1 MIARLRGILLE
12 RQPDHVVLDIHG
24 VGYHVWITVNTY
36 ERLAQVGEEATL
48 LIHHQ
53 IREDGQD
60 LFGFI
65 DDDERLLFRKLISV
79 SGIGAKT
86 ASTFL
91 SGAQPGEFIRRIQEE
106 DEDALTA
113 IRGVGPKMAR
123 RIITELKDK
132 LAGIAGGAAEFGG
145 TAAGKSST
153 QAVESLMALGYK
165 QGEAISAV
173 RSAANVLGDQATV
186 ENLIR
191 TALSGTK

>member
-1 MIARLRGILLE
+1 M
-12 RQPDHVVLDIHG
+12 LDIHG

-36 ERLAQVGEEATL
+36 ERLGQVGEEATL

-53 IREDGQD
+53 MREDGQD

-65 DDDERLLFRKLISV
+65 DDDERLLFRKLVSV

-91 SGAQPGEFIRRIQEE
+91 SGARPDEFIRRIQEE
-106 DEDALTA
+106 DEAALTA

-132 LAGIAGGAAEFGG
+132 LDGIAGGAAGFDG
-145 TAAGKSST
+145 TVVGSAST
-153 QAVESLMALGYK
+153 QAVQSLVSLGYK

-173 RSAANVLGDQATV
+173 RAAANVLGEQATV
-186 ENLIR
+186 EDLIR
-191 TALSGTK
+191 TALSGNK

>member
-1 MIARLRGILLE
+1 M
-12 RQPDHVVLDIHG
+12 LDIHG
-24 VGYHVWITVNTY
+24 VGYHVWITVNAY

-132 LAGIAGGAAEFGG
+132 LAGIAGGAAEFDG
-145 TAAGKSST
+145 TATGKSST

-165 QGEAISAV
+165 QGEAIRAV
-173 RSAANVLGDQATV
+173 RSARNVLGDQATV
-186 ENLIR
+186 EDLIR

>member
-1 MIARLRGILLE
+1 M
-12 RQPDHVVLDIHG
+12 LDVRD
-24 VGYHVWITVNTY
+24 VGYHIWITVNTY
-36 ERLAQVGEEATL
+36 ERLGQVGEEAIL

-65 DDDERLLFRKLISV
+65 DDDERSLFRKLISV

-91 SGAQPGEFIRRIQEE
+91 SGAQPDEFIRRIQAE
-106 DEDALTA
+106 DESALTA

-132 LAGIAGGAAEFGG
+132 LGEIAGGTAGFDGIAADS
-145 TAAGKSST
+145 AST
-153 QAVESLMALGYK
+153 QAIQSLVALGYK

-173 RSAANVLGDQATV
+173 RSAASVVGEQATV
-186 ENLIR
+186 EDLIR
-191 TALSGTK
+191 AALSGSK